1 MSTFNNSVIRKFLQD
16 KLSGNHIAGGG
27 CFIFR
32 RVGWVSYPANVLPI
46 YTKFTLPNEEPE
58 VITNLPHG
66 WETSRVDKEIDKSI
80 QIDYESFFGVAE
92 PRFIRGEPFCTQNK
106 EVAFS
111 SSTYRN
117 FNITGLTFEF
127 ERVKPITP
135 MEGDLLCIW
144 LSSKTCERNYGD
156 RRNYERPM
164 ADAWFIASE
173 QYLRAYT
180 AIMFDMHDALTSVVP
195 KSTPRDQ
202 RDLKLKEKLFSGNR
216 LMTNTWLK
224 TKLAYEQNNEV
235 FPREESIKAYWHLRC
250 DNASRYYVDVFAAL
264 VLISRY
270 GELPCASNVP
280 NTKDGGFQRVMWNL
294 PTDFVEKL
302 FELSGCKPPE
312 MPVLETASPEKR
324 VSNYPQV
331 SIPEEKITFLPEP
344 KEVMMEWDVYKTSV
358 TVQTH
363 NLCVSNSCVT
373 VKVQTP
379 TKKKTSFEIMMELDW
394 ADDSKDY
401 LYELK

>member
-1 MSTFNNSVIRKFLQD
+1 MLLTRFIMSTFNNNVIRKFLQA
-16 KLSGNHIAGGG
+16 KLSGAHISGGG

-32 RVGWVSYPANVLPI
+32 RVGRVSYPANVQPI
-46 YTKFTLPNEEPE
+46 FMKFTLPNEEPE
-58 VITNLPHG
+58 VVYNM
-66 WETSRVDKEIDKSI
+66 SREEIDKSI
-80 QIDYESFFGVAE
+80 QIDCESFFGVAE

-106 EVAFS
+106 EIAFS

-117 FNITGLTFEF
+117 FDVTGLTFGF

-156 RRNYERPM
+156 RRNYERPT

-180 AIMFDMHDALTSVVP
+180 AIMFDMHDGLTSLVP
-195 KSTPRDQ
+195 KSTPREQ
-202 RDLKLKEKLFSGNR
+202 REVKLKEKLFSGNR

-224 TKLAYEQNNEV
+224 TKLAHEQNNEV
-235 FPREESIKAYWHLRC
+235 FSRETSIKAYWHLRC

-270 GELPCASNVP
+270 GELPCENNIP
-280 NTKDGGFQRVMWNL
+280 NTKDGGFQRTMWNL
-294 PTDFVEKL
+294 PTDFVQNL
-302 FELSGCKPPE
+302 FELSGCEPPE
-312 MPVLETASPEKR
+312 MPVLENPCFATYQQEK
-324 VSNYPQV
+324 VNH
-331 SIPEEKITFLPEP
+331 LPEP
-344 KEVMMEWDVYKTSV
+344 METLIEWDVYQNAIK
-358 TVQTH
+358 VQS
-363 NLCVSNSCVT
+363 NNSCVT
-373 VKVQTP
+373 VKVQPP

>member
-1 MSTFNNSVIRKFLQD
+1 MSTFNNTVIRKFLQA
-16 KLSGNHIAGGG
+16 KLSGAHISGGG

-32 RVGWVSYPANVLPI
+32 RVGWVSYPTNVQPI
-46 YTKFTLPNEEPE
+46 YTKFTLPNEEPKTVSISGMAHKE
-58 VITNLPHG
+58 
-66 WETSRVDKEIDKSI
+66 VDKSV
-80 QIDYESFFGVAE
+80 QIDFESFFGVAE
-92 PRFIRGEPFCTQNK
+92 SRFIRGEPFCTQNK
-106 EVAFS
+106 EISFS

-117 FNITGLTFEF
+117 FDITGLTFGF

-135 MEGDLLCIW
+135 IEGDLLCIW
-144 LSSKTCERNYGD
+144 LSSETCQRNYGD
-156 RRNYERPM
+156 RRNYERPT

-180 AIMFDMHDALTSVVP
+180 AIMFDMHDALTSLVP
-195 KSTPRDQ
+195 KSTPREQ
-202 RDLKLKEKLFSGNR
+202 RESKLKEKLFSGNR

-224 TKLAYEQNNEV
+224 TKLAHEQNNEV
-235 FPREESIKAYWHLRC
+235 FPREDSINAYWHLRC

-270 GELPCASNVP
+270 GELPCATNVP

-294 PTDFVEKL
+294 PTDFVQNL
-302 FELSGCKPPE
+302 FELSGCEPPE
-312 MPVLETASPEKR
+312 MPVLEKPVLEKPEV
-324 VSNYPQV
+324 VSQLPVQQQINY
-331 SIPEEKITFLPEP
+331 LPEP
-344 KEVMMEWDVYKTSV
+344 METLIEWDVYQNAIK
-358 TVQTH
+358 VQS
-363 NLCVSNSCVT
+363 NNSCVT

>member
-1 MSTFNNSVIRKFLQD
+1 MSTFNNSVIRKFLQN

-32 RVGWVSYPANVLPI
+32 RVGWVSYLINVLPM

-58 VITNLPHG
+58 TVSISGMTH
-66 WETSRVDKEIDKSI
+66 KEVDKSI
-80 QIDYESFFGVAE
+80 QIDCESFFGVAE

-106 EVAFS
+106 EIAFS

-117 FNITGLTFEF
+117 FDITGLTFGF

-135 MEGDLLCIW
+135 IEGDLLCIW
-144 LSSKTCERNYGD
+144 LSSETCQRNYGD
-156 RRNYERPM
+156 RRNYERPT
-164 ADAWFIASE
+164 ADAWFITSE

-180 AIMFDMHDALTSVVP
+180 AIMFDMHDALTSLVP

-224 TKLAYEQNNEV
+224 TKLAHEQNNEV

-302 FELSGCKPPE
+302 FELSGCEPPE
-312 MPVLETASPEKR
+312 MPVLEKPELEKQLP
-324 VSNYPQV
+324 VQQV
-331 SIPEEKITFLPEP
+331 NHLPEP
-344 KEVMMEWDVYKTSV
+344 METLIEWDVYQNAIK
-358 TVQTH
+358 VQS
-363 NLCVSNSCVT
+363 NNSCVT

-379 TKKKTSFEIMMELDW
+379 KKKKTSFEIMMELDW